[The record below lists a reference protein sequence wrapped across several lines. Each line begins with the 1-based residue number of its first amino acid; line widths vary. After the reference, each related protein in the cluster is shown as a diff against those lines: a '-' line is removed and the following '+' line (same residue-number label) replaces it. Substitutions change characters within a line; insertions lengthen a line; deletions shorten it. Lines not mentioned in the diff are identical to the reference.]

1 VKKWVKRALISLLVL
16 FAAIQLYR
24 PARTNPPEDV
34 SRTIFADAEVWS
46 DAPKSLERACVDC
59 HTHRTRWPWYSQV
72 APASWLV
79 VSDVNEARE
88 HMNLSDWAAYDLPQK
103 SSLLA
108 DICKEVKSGAMPLP
122 IYLTLHPEA
131 KLTEAERQEICA
143 WVERAR
149 VRLTRPPGIPPKN

>member
-1 VKKWVKRALISLLVL
+1 MKRWAKRVCLTLVVL
-16 FAAIQLYR
+16 FFAAQFVR
-24 PARTNPPEDV
+24 PPRTNPQENPTH
-34 SRTIFADAEVWS
+34 TIFADAVVWQ
-46 DAPKSLERACVDC
+46 DAPKSLERACMDC

-88 HMNLSDWAAYDLPQK
+88 HMNLSDWAAYDRPQK
-103 SSLLA
+103 SGMLA

-122 IYLTLHPEA
+122 TYLTLHPEA
-131 KLTEAERQEICA
+131 KLTEAEQQEICA

-149 VRLTRPPGIPPKN
+149 VRLTRPPAKTE